1 MGESSKENLNTNL
14 LPLFLS
20 FLNCNLHYLETY
32 GHCEYLKGMY
42 KLSHFSRLSSF
53 YRPNF
58 HKSEKAQYAHQTFIE
73 FSLENSAKKRRRKGK
88 GRQKGGGERRG
99 C

>member
-14 LPLFLS
+14 LQLFLS

-53 YRPNF
+53 Y
-58 HKSEKAQYAHQTFIE
+58 
-73 FSLENSAKKRRRKGK
+73 
-88 GRQKGGGERRG
+88 
-99 C
+99 